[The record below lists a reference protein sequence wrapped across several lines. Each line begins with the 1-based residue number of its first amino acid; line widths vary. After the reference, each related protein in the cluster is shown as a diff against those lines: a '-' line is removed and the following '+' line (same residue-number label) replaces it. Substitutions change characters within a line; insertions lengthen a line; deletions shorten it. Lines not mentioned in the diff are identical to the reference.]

1 MEVRRC
7 IGRRDCPRIG
17 RLSRGSVIEINPR
30 RAVRPSAPQL
40 MRRAAHPVASR
51 LAGIAL
57 RPRLASP
64 QCASQPSMII
74 SRVTALA
81 ILFAVLATTSLSFAA
96 GRQARVPTAPRAVDA
111 AAVVQLERVV
121 VTARR
126 LAAEAR

>member
-1 MEVRRC
+1 
-7 IGRRDCPRIG
+7 
-17 RLSRGSVIEINPR
+17 
-30 RAVRPSAPQL
+30 
-40 MRRAAHPVASR
+40 
-51 LAGIAL
+51 
-57 RPRLASP
+57 
-64 QCASQPSMII
+64 MII

-96 GRQARVPTAPRAVDA
+96 GRQARVPTARRAVDA